1 MTKPRNLLALL
12 PFAAATLLGA
22 FLVFQVQPVISKSVL
37 PWFGGSPAV
46 WTTCML
52 FFQVLLFGG
61 YLYAHCLTR
70 FFRPRSQ
77 GLIHA
82 TLLVLAILALPINP
96 SPNWKPLGTEQPV
109 LHLLALLAVHVGLP
123 YFVLSST
130 GPLVQAW
137 LSYRKQDDSVYRLY
151 ALSNVGSLAALLT
164 YPFLVEPVMAVSDQ
178 SRIWSGMFC
187 IFALLQAALIFGM
200 YRLGA
205 ATGSNAD
212 HTAATDSTTAH
223 ATDQREPTWRRRA
236 AWLLLPAFA
245 SLMLLAVTNHICQE
259 VAVIPFLWV
268 LPLSFYLISFI
279 VSFDKPSWYQPKM
292 YASAAMLVVALVS
305 LVSLRPTTGMML
317 VQGAGYLLLLFL
329 VCMLCHGEVA
339 RLKPSTKYLT
349 QYYVLLSAGGALGG
363 LCVGLL
369 CPLLFSSYVE
379 MPIGLAT
386 TTMMAFMLF
395 MGHRSWRNSQF
406 EFARVRG
413 MVMAGAGLS
422 AVMLFVVEFNDASND
437 IDTNRNFFGVLRI
450 MQTGDR
456 ISMVHGQTVHG
467 CQYLSERTQPTTYY
481 TRQSGIGRTLA
492 VKGREGSL
500 DVGALG
506 LGCGVLAVYGR
517 PGDTIDYIE
526 INPAVI
532 DLAQKHFTYLSDS
545 AATVNMLQGD
555 GRLVLE
561 RRPQKKYD
569 VLVLDAFS
577 SDAIPAHLLTLESVE
592 MYRQRLKP
600 GGVLAFHVSN
610 NYLDLAPIVHRLVGE
625 LGWHSRRVAT
635 RDDEATH
642 GTAAIWVIAAESE
655 AFFTAEEFAI
665 GREPS
670 SEELQRAPLWT
681 DQYHD
686 LLSALRIF

>member
-1 MTKPRNLLALL
+1 MTKPRNLLLLL
-12 PFAAATLLGA
+12 PFAAATLMGA

-70 FFRPRSQ
+70 FFTPRRQ
-77 GLIHA
+77 AMIHA
-82 TLLVLAILALPINP
+82 GLLLLAMFALPINP
-96 SPNWKPLGTEQPV
+96 SPEWKPLGTEQPV

-137 LSYRKQDDSVYRLY
+137 LSYRKQDEGVYRLY

-164 YPFLVEPVMAVSDQ
+164 YPFLVEPVLAVADQ
-178 SRIWSGMFC
+178 SRIWSGLFC
-187 IFALLQAALIFGM
+187 VFALTQAALIFGLL
-200 YRLGA
+200 RSSA
-205 ATGSNAD
+205 ANTANAAD
-212 HTAATDSTTAH
+212 TPVDNPTDPP
-223 ATDQREPTWRRRA
+223 PTWYRRA

-292 YASAAMLVVALVS
+292 YASAAIAVVAVVS

-317 VQGAGYLLLLFL
+317 VQGVGYLLLLFL

-349 QYYVLLSAGGALGG
+349 QYYVLLSAGGAVGG

-386 TTMMAFMLF
+386 TTMLAFMLF
-395 MGHRSWRNSQF
+395 MGHRSWQNSQF

-413 MVMAGAGLS
+413 MVLAGGALS
-422 AVMLFVVEFNDASND
+422 AAMLLIVEVNDASDD
-437 IDTNRNFFGVLRI
+437 IDKNRNFFGVLRI
-450 MQTGDR
+450 IQQGDR
-456 ISMVHGQTVHG
+456 VSMVHGQTVHG
-467 CQYLSERTQPTTYY
+467 CQYQSQRAEPTTYY

-492 VKGREGSL
+492 VKGREGNL
-500 DVGALG
+500 EIGALG

-545 AATVNMLQGD
+545 AAEVNMLQGD

-561 RRPQKKYD
+561 RRAEKKYD

-600 GGVLAFHVSN
+600 GGVMAFHVSN
-610 NYLDLAPIVHRLVGE
+610 KYLDLAPIVHRLVGE
-625 LGWHSRRVAT
+625 LGWHSRRVDT
-635 RDDEATH
+635 GDDEATH
-642 GTAAIWVIAAESE
+642 GTAAIWVVAAESDDW
-655 AFFTAEEFAI
+655 FDAEELAI
-665 GREPS
+665 GREPR

>member
-1 MTKPRNLLALL
+1 MSQPRSLSALL

-22 FLVFQVQPVISKSVL
+22 FLVFQVQPIISKAVL

-61 YLYAHCLTR
+61 YLYAHFLSRT
-70 FFRPRSQ
+70 FTPRVQ

-82 TLLVLAILALPINP
+82 SLLILAVILLPINP
-96 SPNWKPLGTEQPV
+96 TGEWKPLGDEQPV
-109 LHLLALLAVHVGLP
+109 LHLLGLLAVHVGLP

-164 YPFLVEPVMAVSDQ
+164 YPFLVEPVLGVSDQ
-178 SRIWSGMFC
+178 SRIWSVMFC
-187 IFALLQAALIFGM
+187 AFALLQAVLVFGLFRM
-200 YRLGA
+200 GDVRPA
-205 ATGSNAD
+205 AGPGESTVSAD
-212 HTAATDSTTAH
+212 PP
-223 ATDQREPTWRRRA
+223 PTWKRRA

-245 SLMLLAVTNHICQE
+245 SLMLLAVTNHISQE

-279 VSFDKPSWYQPKM
+279 VSFDKPAWYQPKI
-292 YASAAMLVVALVS
+292 YAMAAILVVALVS
-305 LVSLRPTTGMML
+305 VLSLRPTLGTL
-317 VQGAGYLLLLFL
+317 LFQGAGYLVLLFL

-339 RLKPSTKYLT
+339 RLKPSSRYLT

-363 LCVGLL
+363 LCVGLV
-369 CPLLFSSYVE
+369 CPLVFSSYIE

-395 MGHRSWRNSQF
+395 MGHRSWRNGRF

-413 MVMAGAGLS
+413 ITLAGGVLS
-422 AVMLFVVEFNDASND
+422 AAMLFVVEYRDASDD
-437 IDTNRNFFGVLRI
+437 IATNRNFFGVLRI
-450 MQTGDR
+450 IHRGDR

-467 CQYLSERTQPTTYY
+467 CQYQSAPRQPTTYY
-481 TRQSGIGRTLA
+481 THNSGIGRTLA
-492 VKGREGSL
+492 AKGKQGRL
-500 DVGALG
+500 DVGAVG

-517 PGDTIDYIE
+517 PADTIDYIE

-532 DLAQKHFTYLSDS
+532 DLARRHFSYLDDS
-545 AATVNMLQGD
+545 AAEINMLQGD
-555 GRLVLE
+555 GRLVLQ
-561 RRPQKKYD
+561 RRPERLYD

-592 MYRQRLKP
+592 LYRERLKP

-610 NYLDLAPIVHRLVGE
+610 NYLDLTPIVHRLTDR
-625 LGWHSRRVAT
+625 LGLYSRRVAT
-635 RDDEATH
+635 RQDDAIH
-642 GTAAIWVIAAESE
+642 STAAVWVIAAEDES
-655 AFFTAEEFAI
+655 FFDDASFADALRPAPAEV
-665 GREPS
+665 
-670 SEELQRAPLWT
+670 QQAPLWT

-686 LLSALRIF
+686 LLSALRAF